1 MKQLKAG
8 YYQRNSDYALNL
20 KEELNRNEIVIT
32 SLEEVYK
39 LHQKLCDVRVKH
51 GCQYTVHY
59 RGEQCDEWDITS
71 GIFRPDLKSMDVEQ
85 GKILE
90 KKAILEFERVIT
102 EKIGDRALR
111 NIYNKTLYGHDW
123 DLLFQS
129 QHAGIKTTLIDWT
142 MQYPVALFFAVE
154 KSPKPEIEN
163 AGAQFWCFMMPNEI
177 HKNVQRGNNLDG
189 NFFHLN
195 PFEIDQFMMIDP
207 SVYLDNLNERI
218 FEYRMMRQL
227 GKFWVQPRALTNVP
241 FNQIPEFQNLLLRV
255 RIPAESKA
263 RIRKELENTPV
274 PLTRKHLYY
283 EENPEYD
290 DLIKGINERVFGE
303 FFTNK

>member
-8 YYQRNSDYALNL
+8 YNQG
-20 KEELNRNEIVIT
+20 NRNYYLNFKMELTSDEIVIA
-32 SLEEVYK
+32 SLRDAEI
-39 LHQKLCDVRVKH
+39 LHCNLCRICNECNDLFMP
-51 GCQYTVHY
+51 HY
-59 RGEQCDEWDITS
+59 RGEQFYGWDISS
-71 GIFRPDLKSMDVEQ
+71 GIFRPNLKSMDVEQ

-111 NIYNKTLYGHDW
+111 NIYNKTPYGHDW

-129 QHAGIKTTLIDWT
+129 QHAGIKTTLTDWT
-142 MQYPVALFFAVE
+142 NQNTRALYFAVE
-154 KSPKPEIEN
+154 ESPKPEIEN
-163 AGAQFWCFMMPNEI
+163 SDAQFWCFMAPI
-177 HKNVQRGNNLDG
+177 DHLKNVQRGNSLDG
-189 NFFHLN
+189 NFFHLD

-263 RIRKELENTPV
+263 RIRKELENAPNS
-274 PLTRKHLYY
+274 LTKEHLFY